1 MKVKTIY
8 QCEKCFFTYDNAKA
22 AKECE
27 AKCLGLTYNER
38 EEYWNLLSSL
48 EIAKTLYF
56 AANNERNAKIL
67 DECENAV
74 ADFEKAH
81 GLCELDRISIR

>member
-8 QCEKCFFTYDNAKA
+8 QCEKCLFTYDNAKA

-27 AKCLGLTYNER
+27 AKCLGLTYDER
-38 EEYWNLLSSL
+38 EEYWILLSNL
-48 EIAKTLYF
+48 ETAKTLYS
-56 AANNERNAKIL
+56 AANNKRNVEIL

-81 GLCELDRISIR
+81 ELCELDRISIR